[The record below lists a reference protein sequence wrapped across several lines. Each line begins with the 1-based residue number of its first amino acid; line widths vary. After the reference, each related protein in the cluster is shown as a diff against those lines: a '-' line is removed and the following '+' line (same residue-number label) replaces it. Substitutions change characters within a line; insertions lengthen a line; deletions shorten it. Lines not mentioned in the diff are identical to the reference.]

1 MGTLALDTTILSNF
15 ASADRLDIL
24 SKLLA
29 DHDCVTTKEVIHEL
43 TRGLLNHPALANALS
58 LPWVKIVALDTLE
71 LVRFASYK
79 AELGGND
86 TQNMGE
92 SSILAWAGN
101 HNAAV
106 IVDDR
111 AATYIAQRE
120 GIKCCGTLTVIFT
133 AVQRHQLSRSEASDL
148 VEDLRATGMRLPAD
162 PIRWAFEE
170 GLLPED

>member
-1 MGTLALDTTILSNF
+1 VSTLALDTTILSHF
-15 ASADRLDIL
+15 ASADRLDTL
-24 SKLLA
+24 KQLLA
-29 DHDCVTTKEVIHEL
+29 DHDCVTTKEVIDEL
-43 TRGLLNHPALANALS
+43 MRGLLNHPALANAVS
-58 LPWVKIVALDTLE
+58 LPWIRIVALDTLE

-101 HNAAV
+101 HNVAV
-106 IVDDR
+106 IIDDR
-111 AATYIAQRE
+111 AAAYIAQRE

-133 AVQRHQLSRSEASDL
+133 AVQRHRLSRAEASDL
-148 VEDLRATGMRLPAD
+148 VEDLRATGMRLPKD

>member
-15 ASADRLDIL
+15 ATADRLDIL

-58 LPWVKIVALDTLE
+58 LPWVKIVALETLE
-71 LVRFASYK
+71 VVRFASYK

-92 SSILAWAGN
+92 SSILDWAGN
-101 HNAAV
+101 PMLRLLSMIEQAPTSLSEKESSVAA
-106 IVDDR
+106 R
-111 AATYIAQRE
+111 
-120 GIKCCGTLTVIFT
+120 
-133 AVQRHQLSRSEASDL
+133 
-148 VEDLRATGMRLPAD
+148 
-162 PIRWAFEE
+162 
-170 GLLPED
+170 